1 MGRASPPGAMILRCS
16 CGSYRN
22 LLHPLDNRGNALPN
36 ADTHGCQAVAPA
48 APLQL
53 VQEGHHKPCAAAAER
68 VTQRDSPAV
77 DVEFLLVN
85 LKFAHTLQNLH
96 GKGFVQFDQIHIL
109 DAEPGTLQNLAN
121 LRLTR
126 RNSTSTDRKSTR
138 LNSSHT

>member
-1 MGRASPPGAMILRCS
+1 MGRASPPRAMILRCS

-53 VQEGHHKPCAAAAER
+53 MQEGHHNPCAAAAER

-77 DVEFLLVN
+77 NVEFLLVK
-85 LKFAHTLQNLH
+85 LKF
-96 GKGFVQFDQIHIL
+96 
-109 DAEPGTLQNLAN
+109 PPTLQNLAGKGFVH
-121 LRLTR
+121 LDQLHILHAEPCTLPTR
-126 RNSTSTDRKSTR
+126 AFRRTR
-138 LNSSHT
+138 TEAH